1 MSRSTLRAP
10 LLALAL
16 AAAGGWAA
24 CAQDRSPAAGRGGS
38 SGVPAAE
45 SGGQQLPPIEIVTGV
60 EGGAAKCEPGELRLP
75 ANQTVDLRIIN
86 KSDRQFTLAAP
97 KIFDDGHLVRFEG
110 DTIHAAGGAGYSVKA
125 NGTARIILRTPEA
138 GEYPF
143 TCADTRNQGSPFRG
157 KLTVVGS

>member
-1 MSRSTLRAP
+1 MPLAPLRFP

-16 AAAGGWAA
+16 VAALPAL
-24 CAQDRSPAAGRGGS
+24 AQDKSPAAGRGGTNQ
-38 SGVPAAE
+38 VPAAE
-45 SGGQQLPPIEIVTGV
+45 AGGQPLPPIEIVTGV
-60 EGGAAKCEPGELRLP
+60 EGGAAKCEPGDLRLP

-86 KSDRQFTLAAP
+86 KSDQQFTLAAP

-110 DTIHAAGGAGYSVKA
+110 DTIHVAGGEGYSVKA

-143 TCADTRNQGSPFRG
+143 TCANTRNQGTPFRG